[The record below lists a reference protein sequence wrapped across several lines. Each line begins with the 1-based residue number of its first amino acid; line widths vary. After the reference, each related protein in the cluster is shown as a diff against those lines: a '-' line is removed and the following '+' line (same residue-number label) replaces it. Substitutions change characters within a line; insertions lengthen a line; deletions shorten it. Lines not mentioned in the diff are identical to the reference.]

1 MTLRVFTHSRSK
13 RAETVVL
20 LDSGT
25 TENIMSL
32 PYTKYL
38 HLPIKTLVEPRRLF
52 NVDGTQNQAG
62 NLKYYVDMSTRTRTW
77 RVNL

>member
-38 HLPIKTLVEPRRLF
+38 HLPIKTLVEP
-52 NVDGTQNQAG
+52 
-62 NLKYYVDMSTRTRTW
+62 
-77 RVNL
+77 